1 MMTTVDMERGSA
13 VPLPLAAAPRF
24 NGSPLRLRV
33 VLFEPPGASLHSLEK
48 ALVAAGHDCQV
59 VTEEQALLGMLV
71 MGCDLILL
79 DWIGPQHSRKERI
92 RSIRQ
97 HAQAVPIVLCTDSQ
111 QADDDMVA
119 ALEIGADLYI
129 ERDGGPVALARIDAL
144 ARRLYGWGY
153 SLSSCF
159 VVEEFCFNETTC
171 SVQRGGN
178 LIALS
183 PKEFFL
189 ARLMFEHLSR
199 PVPRDH
205 MAAVVW
211 GQPLNE
217 VSRSIDT
224 HIASIRKKLNLKPE
238 CGYVLRAVYK
248 VGYQLVRKPSAPGR

>member
-1 MMTTVDMERGSA
+1 MMNTVDRERGSA
-13 VPLPLAAAPRF
+13 VPLQPAAVLRF

-33 VLFEPPGASLHSLEK
+33 VLFELPGVSLHLLEE
-48 ALVAAGHDCQV
+48 ALVAAGHDCQI
-59 VTEEQALLGMLV
+59 VTEEQALWGMLV
-71 MGCDLILL
+71 MGCDLVLL
-79 DWIGPQHSRKERI
+79 DWIGPQKGRQERL

-111 QADDDMVA
+111 QADDDMIA
-119 ALEIGADLYI
+119 ALEMGADLYI

-153 SLSSCF
+153 SLSNCF
-159 VVEEFCFNETTC
+159 LVEEFCFNETTC

-178 LIALS
+178 LIGLS

-189 ARLMFEHLSR
+189 ARLLFEHLSR
-199 PVPRDH
+199 PVTRDH
-205 MAAVVW
+205 MAAAVW
-211 GQPLNE
+211 GQPLNV

-238 CGYVLRAVYK
+238 SGYVLRAVYK
-248 VGYQLVRKPSAPGR
+248 VGYQLVRRPSAPGR